1 MSEAVVAKR
10 YADALFQ
17 LGVEQANLDQLSEE
31 LKQVRTVFLT
41 TNQLTDFLEH
51 PRISNEK
58 KKQFLDE
65 VFQDVHI
72 HVKNLLKLLVERHRI
87 NVIPAIADQLV
98 LRMNEAKGV
107 AEATVYSVRELSNEE
122 QKQLE
127 LTLAKRFNKHAIQ
140 LENKL
145 DPSIIGGIRVQMGNT
160 IVDGSIKGKLKRI
173 EREIVTAN
181 N

>member
-1 MSEAVVAKR
+1 M
-10 YADALFQ
+10 
-17 LGVEQANLDQLSEE
+17 
-31 LKQVRTVFLT
+31 
-41 TNQLTDFLEH
+41 
-51 PRISNEK
+51 
-58 KKQFLDE
+58 
-65 VFQDVHI
+65 
-72 HVKNLLKLLVERHRI
+72 VERHRI